1 MGPQPSPRHPRANR
15 PLAAGL
21 TAVVLGGVLAMLV
34 YGFAPDLP
42 RQIARAA
49 LTAINLDPPKP
60 RPAPPPPPAHRQA
73 GASGAAG
80 KMAVAAPKTIIA
92 AGKFSAGWSWPVWS
106 SAAGWFCGGR
116 ATCPIQTN

>member
-60 RPAPPPPPAHRQA
+60 RPTPPPSAHQNA

-80 KMAVAAPKTIIA
+80 KKAVAAPVNA
-92 AGKFSAGWSWPVWS
+92 AARVAVMPTAAPTVSATGL
-106 SAAGWFCGGR
+106 AQ
-116 ATCPIQTN
+116 ATKSQSG